1 MKILIEISTAQ
12 YDRLLSVIPVD
23 SSAYSILKNGVII
36 DHSKAS
42 LERKTVDILCA
53 VEQAR
58 ELLDTAKQRCPE
70 AAPEIE
76 DGLVNPRTFE
86 P

>member
-1 MKILIEISTAQ
+1 VKILIEISTAQ
-12 YDRLLSVIPVD
+12 YDRLLSVVPVE
-23 SSAYSILKNGVII
+23 SSVYSILKNGVVV
-36 DHSKAS
+36 DRSKAS
-42 LERKTVDILCA
+42 LERKTVDILCT

-58 ELLDTAKQRCPE
+58 ELLDTARQLCPE

-76 DGLVNPRTFE
+76 DGLVNPRPFE